1 MKVINDEKLENA
13 GSLLIDR
20 ALNQYKLT
28 RDQKLTH
35 VLEKLIAKENSKPDW
50 LMIEHLRGYVRMQF
64 PTLSQDTVREWSR
77 IGMTVLLEMREKK
90 IKGVF
95 ESEEG

>member
-1 MKVINDEKLENA
+1 
-13 GSLLIDR
+13 
-20 ALNQYKLT
+20 
-28 RDQKLTH
+28 
-35 VLEKLIAKENSKPDW
+35 
-50 LMIEHLRGYVRMQF
+50 MIEHLRGYVRMQF